1 MRGKH
6 SSTNTHYTYAISVI
20 TLFLLIAVA
29 SPSAQAQ
36 TFTVLHSFTYQ
47 PDGAFPNPLIRDV
60 RGNLYGTTRSGGA
73 NCLGGFTCGTVFKI
87 NSAGKQTVLY
97 SFAGGN
103 DGASPLAALVRD
115 KAGNLYGTTVGG
127 NNTSASTVF
136 KVAPNGKET
145 VLHVFTGSTTGCCQ
159 DSPLAMDPKGNLYGM
174 SPYAGDFRCGLELA
188 CGTLYK
194 ITPSGRF
201 TLLHTFKGK
210 DGAQPEGG
218 LVRDAKGNLYG
229 TAFIGG
235 DLGNRACPITT
246 NYRSTPFG
254 CGTIFK
260 IDGKGKETVLHTF
273 KGKADG
279 SIPLGLIQDT
289 EGNLYGEAT
298 YGGDLTCYPPYGCG
312 TIFKIDTNGKFSVLF
327 TFSSAN
333 TRNPGFTGHL
343 ARDSKGNLYGAKKHD
358 GSNADGLLFKL
369 DPSGN
374 FTILFNFPSEHS
386 TEGSFPVDFVPG
398 AKTDFYGSMLLGGH
412 IEICDPKNSGGCGT
426 LYHLTF

>member
-1 MRGKH
+1 MLRKRF
-6 SSTNTHYTYAISVI
+6 SSKVSSIRILASI
-20 TLFLLIAVA
+20 TLFALIAVA
-29 SPSAQAQ
+29 SPLAQAQ
-36 TFTVLHSFTYQ
+36 TFTVIHSFTYQ
-47 PDGAFPNPLIRDV
+47 PDGAFPNPLIRDAQ
-60 RGNLYGTTRSGGA
+60 GNLYGTTRAGGA

-87 NSAGKQTVLY
+87 NAAGKQTVLY

-145 VLHVFTGSTTGCCQ
+145 VLHAFTGNTAGCCQ
-159 DSPLAMDPKGNLYGM
+159 DSPLALDPKGNLYGM
-174 SPYAGDFRCGLELA
+174 SPYAGDLNCGREIG

-194 ITPSGRF
+194 VTSSGKL
-201 TLLHTFKGK
+201 TVLHTFKGK

-229 TAFIGG
+229 AAFIGG
-235 DLGNRACPITT
+235 DIGNNACPVT
-246 NYRSTPFG
+246 NNDRRTPFG

-260 IDGKGKETVLHTF
+260 LDAKGKFSVLHTF
-273 KGKADG
+273 KQRADG
-279 SIPLGLIQDT
+279 SIPRGLIQDA

-298 YGGDLTCYPPYGCG
+298 YGGDLNCYPPYGCG
-312 TIFKIDTNGKFSVLF
+312 TVFKIDARGKFSVVF
-327 TFSSAN
+327 TFSSTN

-343 ARDSKGNLYGAKKHD
+343 VRDSKGNLYGAKKYD
-358 GSNADGLLFKL
+358 GSNSDGSLFKL
-369 DPSGN
+369 DPKGN
-374 FTILFNFPSEHS
+374 LTTLFDFPIEHS
-386 TEGSFPVDFVPG
+386 TEGFLPVDFVLG
-398 AKTDFYGSMLLGGH
+398 SEGDFYGSMLIGGQ
-412 IEICDPKNSGGCGT
+412 IEICDPKNSTGCGT